1 MFSNSSIIK
10 WNFRNFLSR
19 DLASAKGIHSRN
31 RLGRKMQQNQPLMN
45 IALIWTWMRIQLKS
59 HNRLLC
65 LLWLRCLV
73 DLLIL
78 CDELGVF
85 FQQDAIDCHY
95 QVSFPHQKIVIAL
108 MHSVRIW
115 NCSPKT
121 SKSRLLEDIFVL
133 ITHLSYLSCL
143 KTLSAVL
150 EMNLHKFFKDN

>member
-1 MFSNSSIIK
+1 MFSNH
-10 WNFRNFLSR
+10 FFLGI
-19 DLASAKGIHSRN
+19 LQAS
-31 RLGRKMQQNQPLMN
+31 M
-45 IALIWTWMRIQLKS
+45 ALIVETYFVVRCSNTNHWWNVAMIWTLMRIQLKS
-59 HNRLLC
+59 HHRLLC

-73 DLLIL
+73 DFLVL

-108 MHSVRIW
+108 MHCVRIW
-115 NCSPKT
+115 NCWPKT

-150 EMNLHKFFKDN
+150 EMILHKLFTNN